1 VEGLAEIAELICR
14 YAVTESLYSQAASK
28 SDEGLK
34 RAVVK
39 LYASI
44 LGYLSKANQ
53 YFKQGT
59 ASQFS
64 HNTSQIHMLTRLIR
78 ANDQKRS
85 AY

>member
-1 VEGLAEIAELICR
+1 MEGLAEIAELICR
-14 YAVTESLYSQAASK
+14 YAVTETLYNQAVSK
-28 SDEGLK
+28 AYEGLK
-34 RAVVK
+34 RAMVK
-39 LYASI
+39 LYAGI
-44 LGYLSKANQ
+44 LCSLSKANQ